1 MAVIMSVRDRPVAK
15 ATPAMVKAGEAV
27 LDRACEAAEIWP
39 PSYCVI
45 SAAAEVYAAMDLAR
59 LRDAPSA
66 TEGEVPCGRCIDEE

>member
-1 MAVIMSVRDRPVAK
+1 MTVTKTARDRPVAK
-15 ATPAMVKAGEAV
+15 VTPAMIKAGEIV
-27 LDRACEAAEIWP
+27 LERACEAAEIWP

-66 TEGEVPCGRCIDEE
+66 TEGEVPCGRYIDEE